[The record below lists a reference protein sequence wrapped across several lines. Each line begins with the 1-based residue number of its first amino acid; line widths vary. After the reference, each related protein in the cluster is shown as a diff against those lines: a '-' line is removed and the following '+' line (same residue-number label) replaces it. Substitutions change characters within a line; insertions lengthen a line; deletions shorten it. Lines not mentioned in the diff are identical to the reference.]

1 LQVSDVKI
9 DKISDVTKEEVRPR
23 KDEEETWVNDTRILD
38 VAEEQIGDE
47 TKSNE
52 EQMRMRR
59 DEGKERE

>member
-1 LQVSDVKI
+1 MSKI
-9 DKISDVTKEEVRPR
+9 DETSDVTKEEVRPR
-23 KDEEETWVNDTRILD
+23 KDEEGTWVNDTRILD

-59 DEGKERE
+59 DEGKARG